1 MDTIQQ
7 ILGEFDSNFPA
18 TTSTVDEEVLSGMFT
33 TLGLLIGTLF
43 LIILLAVYIYNSLT
57 LYKIAQKLNVDK
69 PWLAWI
75 PIVKIYLILVLGDM
89 SPYFILLYIS
99 PFILGLFSVVPDIGI
114 LFNFLLLFAAIAI
127 MAVNVISYM
136 NISEKRGYDKL
147 LGLLAIYPLTSY
159 ILMGILA
166 WGEKS
171 AEN

>member
-7 ILGEFDSNFPA
+7 ILGEFDSNLPA
-18 TTSTVDEEVLSGMFT
+18 TTSTVDEEMLLGMLT

-43 LIILLAVYIYNSLT
+43 LIILLTTYIYNSLT
-57 LYKIAQKLNVDK
+57 LYKTAQKLNVDK

-99 PFILGLFSVVPDIGI
+99 PFIFGLLSAIPNIGI
-114 LFNFLLLFAAIAI
+114 IFNFLLLFASIAI

-166 WGEKS
+166 WGKKG